1 METTDTKLALDEI
14 KLNLERN
21 SNNVVLI
28 IPVLAFT
35 ATVLMVIFTL
45 LSEVFFHNTVVNHII
60 FLSPDIYTLVTLLG
74 VQLASST
81 IAPGL
86 FAAFTTIFSI
96 AFIATMVLFL
106 YKIYELSKNFWS
118 LAKIDVVLKD
128 AKKVYTYLNLYIFFI
143 SISIIIPS
151 FGWIL
156 SIVIAN
162 IFLSLAFVSF
172 HKVLKKYGLRIEIVK
187 DTSFLIIV
195 SSIINII
202 AVCLVFLDISY
213 LLISVVGYLFLFLGI
228 KRFKKQIQY
237 IVPIARKAAPPP
249 TVEAPTGP
257 APRPSLGTPKPEV
270 RDDIPS
276 VEDN

>member
-156 SIVIAN
+156 SIVIIYN
-162 IFLSLAFVSF
+162 IEFIF

>member
-74 VQLASST
+74 VQLPSST

-106 YKIYELSKNFWS
+106 YKQKILLSADNQGREELM
-118 LAKIDVVLKD
+118 
-128 AKKVYTYLNLYIFFI
+128 
-143 SISIIIPS
+143 
-151 FGWIL
+151 
-156 SIVIAN
+156 
-162 IFLSLAFVSF
+162 AF
-172 HKVLKKYGLRIEIVK
+172 
-187 DTSFLIIV
+187 
-195 SSIINII
+195 
-202 AVCLVFLDISY
+202 
-213 LLISVVGYLFLFLGI
+213 
-228 KRFKKQIQY
+228 
-237 IVPIARKAAPPP
+237 
-249 TVEAPTGP
+249 
-257 APRPSLGTPKPEV
+257 
-270 RDDIPS
+270 
-276 VEDN
+276 